1 MLEASLI
8 LIKATIIVW
17 AAKRCGAAQQ
27 SQNIV
32 AAVVWMR
39 QICRFSAKSS
49 QNRVTEV
56 PTPPLSLQYHLV
68 LT

>member
-8 LIKATIIVW
+8 LIRATIIIW

-39 QICRFSAKSS
+39 QICRFFGQVS
-49 QNRVTEV
+49 QNRITEA
-56 PTPPLSLQYHLV
+56 
-68 LT
+68 LTKNAVSKIT